1 MHRKAILGFTTA
13 LACGMVL
20 AGAPTAL
27 ADSDSSEAASYAA
40 DTDDALE
47 AVGLTTNQ
55 RLIRFDVDRPKVSR
69 AIGRVSGLVGDAT
82 LIGIDYRVQN
92 GLLYGVGNAGGI
104 YTINDTNAVATKV
117 SQLTVALTGT
127 NFGVDF
133 NPAADRL
140 RVISDT
146 GQNLRHD
153 VNPGG
158 VTTVDGTL
166 SYPPATTPA
175 TGVTASAYTNNDLDL
190 NTSTTLYDID
200 TTMDQ
205 VALQSPANSGQLAAT
220 GKLTVDA
227 GSNAGF
233 DIYSTVVGGST
244 VDVEGYAALQVNGS
258 YRLYEI
264 TLFSGKATDMGGFF
278 RTNQVFDL
286 ALPLNQR

>member
-1 MHRKAILGFTTA
+1 MHRKAVLGFTAA
-13 LACGMVL
+13 LACGMVMV
-20 AGAPTAL
+20 GVQTAV
-27 ADSDSSEAASYAA
+27 ADGGSRATATSAAEAAP
-40 DTDDALE
+40 LE
-47 AVGLTTNQ
+47 AVGLTMNQ
-55 RLIRFDVDRPKVSR
+55 RLVRFDVNRPKITR
-69 AIGRVSGLVGDAT
+69 PIGRVSGLVGDAT

-104 YTINDTNAVATKV
+104 YTINESNAVATKV
-117 SQLTVALTGT
+117 SQLSVELSGT

-153 VNPGG
+153 VNPAGI
-158 VTTVDGTL
+158 TTVDITL
-166 SYPPATTPA
+166 TNPPAVTAAP
-175 TGVTASAYTNNDLDL
+175 GVTAAAYTNNDLDL

-200 TTMDQ
+200 TALDQ
-205 VALQSPANSGQLAAT
+205 VSLQSPANSGQLAAT

-233 DIYSTVVGGST
+233 DIYSTVVDGST
-244 VDVEGYAALQVNGS
+244 VALDGYAALQVNGS

-264 TLFSGKATDMGGFF
+264 TLFTGRATDMGGFF

-286 ALPLNQR
+286 ALPLNQL